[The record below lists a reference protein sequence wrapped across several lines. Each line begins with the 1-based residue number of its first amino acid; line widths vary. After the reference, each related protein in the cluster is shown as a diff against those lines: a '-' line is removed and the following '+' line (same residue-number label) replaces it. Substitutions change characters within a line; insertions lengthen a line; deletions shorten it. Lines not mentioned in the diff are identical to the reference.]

1 MLSRRSLLSTAG
13 ATGIGLTAA
22 ACGSAGGGSSADDGP
37 VNMDAEAA
45 SLSGEVAVLTPDF
58 VGDARAGLDEMITQF
73 TEANP
78 DVTVTVDQVAWD
90 KLNEKLSTSIAG
102 GVVADVIMA
111 GVGWTPPFAEKKI
124 FAQLP
129 TDFVEGLGL
138 DEAILTSSTFQ
149 GDYYSLPIAMDLRFI
164 VYNTEMF
171 EAAGITEPPTTLDEL
186 AQIANELTGDGVV
199 GLDLLTTNI
208 RQAWIHLLY
217 AFGGTLFSEDGMTPT
232 LHEEPGAQAM
242 QWILD
247 LIDTGAVDY
256 SLQAAEGQP
265 TPFMRG
271 KAAMQLLS
279 TAAWNDW
286 STMMPELTEEGAV
299 GMFLLPGGD
308 GNAPV
313 MFQGGTTVSVGQRSQ
328 NKDAA
333 SALVKHFMDPAML
346 AQGNAALGK
355 VPPTADIPE
364 TPEISANLLTSFALQ
379 HLDKAGAAEG
389 GSAAWMEIRG
399 NLQPIIEGCLT
410 GQADV
415 ETTLADMKSLADD
428 AISRI

>member
-1 MLSRRSLLSTAG
+1 MLSRRSLLTAAG
-13 ATGIGLTAA
+13 ASGIGLTAA
-22 ACGSAGGGSSADDGP
+22 ACGSSDGGGTADGP
-37 VNMDAEAA
+37 VDMGAEVSA
-45 SLSGEVAVLTPDF
+45 LSGEISVLTPDF
-58 VGDARAGLDEMITQF
+58 TGDARAGLDDMIDQF
-73 TEANP
+73 MENNP
-78 DVTVTVDQVAWD
+78 DVSVTVDQVAWD

-111 GVGWTPPFAEKKI
+111 GVGWTPPFAEKGI

-129 TDFVEGLGL
+129 TDYVEGIGL
-138 DEAILTSSTFQ
+138 DEAILTSSTFD
-149 GDYYSLPIAMDLRFI
+149 GSYYSLPIAMDLRFV
-164 VYNTEMF
+164 VYNKEMF
-171 EAAGITEPPTTLDEL
+171 EAKGITEPPATLEEL
-186 AQIANELTGDGVV
+186 AQIANDLTGDGVV

-232 LHEEPGAQAM
+232 MHEEPGAKAT

-247 LIDTGAVDY
+247 LIDSGGVDY
-256 SLQAAEGQP
+256 NMQAAEGQP

-271 KAAMQLLS
+271 EAAMQLLS

-286 STMMPELTEEGAV
+286 STMMPELTEDGAV

-308 GNAPV
+308 GNDPV

-328 NKDAA
+328 NQDAA
-333 SALVKHFMDPAML
+333 AALVQHFMDPAML

-364 TPEISANLLTSFALQ
+364 TPEISENLLTSFALE

-399 NLQPIIEGCLT
+399 NLQPIIEACLT

-415 ETTLADMKSLADD
+415 ETTLSEMKTLSDD